1 VCCRAHYCLRS
12 GGASHA
18 SAPAK
23 APRAFSVSSCAN
35 DGDDDTA
42 QIAIDPTD
50 SSHIAV
56 TYSIGTSAASVIALT
71 SNAGH
76 TWSRSTL
83 PGTVKCDTGGE
94 MYSKRFDPDLEFD
107 PFGRLYDT
115 ESTET
120 SGIDTGTSGI
130 DTLVAS
136 AAPGGHAAPAGPSV
150 SPRVGLVR
158 DRAMADCSD
167 ANGSFVLAELVNDA
181 VGSDP

>member
-1 VCCRAHYCLRS
+1 
-12 GGASHA
+12 
-18 SAPAK
+18 
-23 APRAFSVSSCAN
+23 
-35 DGDDDTA
+35 
-42 QIAIDPTD
+42 
-50 SSHIAV
+50 
-56 TYSIGTSAASVIALT
+56 
-71 SNAGH
+71 
-76 TWSRSTL
+76 
-83 PGTVKCDTGGE
+83 